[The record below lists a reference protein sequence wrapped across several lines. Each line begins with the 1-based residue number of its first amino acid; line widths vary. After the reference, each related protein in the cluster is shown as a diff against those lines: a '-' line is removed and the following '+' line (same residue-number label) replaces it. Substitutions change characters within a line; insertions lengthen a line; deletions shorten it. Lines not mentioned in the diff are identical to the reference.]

1 MKHIIKIFL
10 LAYFGFSLSSCNED
24 SFSQVVEFDVP
35 KVENRLVLSC
45 NYTVGQDSMVI
56 FVGKSR
62 NVGETINVD
71 KLDLCKVT
79 LYRGNDKVSDFTF
92 NGQLGDQNA
101 VVYRADGLS
110 GKIEAGATYTIKV
123 EHPDFKTIEATQV
136 VPKSAKLSKGLF
148 KREGFPAPD
157 LFNPNQKYDLIQFEL
172 IDSNEEDFYMISA
185 NATYRD
191 TLNNIE
197 KSGEAFFYLDKQFS
211 NDGLFGG
218 DVNTKYFLN
227 DLIFNNKAFDVKLGI
242 PFFSILFDFDPSGDF
257 DPTFAKLVR
266 YEPVIYSITKQKYL
280 YETSIEARENSLG
293 SFFTE
298 PVTVNSN
305 VVNGYGIFS
314 IRNKASLPIIIP

>member
-10 LAYFGFSLSSCNED
+10 LAYFGFNLSSCTED

-62 NVGETINVD
+62 NVGEIINID

-92 NGQLGDQNA
+92 NGQLGGQNA

-110 GKIEAGATYTIKV
+110 GKIEAGATYNIKV
-123 EHPDFKTIEATQV
+123 EHPDFKTVEATQV

-157 LFNPNQKYDLIQFEL
+157 IFNPTQKYDLIQFEL
-172 IDSNEEDFYMISA
+172 IDSNEEDFYILSA

-197 KSGEAFFYLDKQFS
+197 KSGQAFFYLDKQFS
-211 NDGLFGG
+211 NDGLFSGEP
-218 DVNTKYFLN
+218 NTKHFLN
-227 DLIFNNKAFDVKLGI
+227 DLIFNNKAFDVKFGV
-242 PFFSILFDFDPSGDF
+242 PQFSILFNLSPKDKFNPA
-257 DPTFAKLVR
+257 FAKLISYDV
-266 YEPVIYSITKQKYL
+266 EIYSITKQKYL

-305 VVNGYGIFS
+305 IVNGYGIFS
-314 IRNKASLPIIIP
+314 IRNKAGATILVP